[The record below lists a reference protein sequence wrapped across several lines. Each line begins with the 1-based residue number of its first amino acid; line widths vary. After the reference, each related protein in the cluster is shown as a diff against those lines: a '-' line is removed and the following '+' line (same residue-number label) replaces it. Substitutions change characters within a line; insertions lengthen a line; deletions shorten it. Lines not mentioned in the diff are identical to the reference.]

1 MIARRI
7 PVLAALAVL
16 GLPAAPAPAA
26 AAAPDPAADYPLERG
41 VDAGQQ
47 WRKMLGLTDEQARR
61 FTALELEKAARLKPL
76 RELLRSELVT
86 LQARLAEGAP
96 ERDVQDSLEQLLQI
110 RRAIAERS
118 ARFDEN
124 LAAFLSPSQRARL
137 FVWQSLGGVDGYAA
151 RRLEA
156 ATRLDEEAERN

>member
-1 MIARRI
+1 MSAR
-7 PVLAALAVL
+7 VLAVL
-16 GLPAAPAPAA
+16 CLLAFSAGASPSL

-47 WRKMLGLTDEQARR
+47 WRKMLGLSDEQARR
-61 FTALELEKAARLKPL
+61 LTALENEKAARLKPL
-76 RELLRSELVT
+76 RELLRGEMVT

-137 FVWQSLGGVDGYAA
+137 FVWQSLGGIDGYAA

-156 ATRLDEEAERN
+156 AARLDEEAERN